1 MGTSTK
7 EGSVARPPAAATKL
21 RIVYGEQ
28 LGALEE
34 AIQKAIAYRAYEMYE
49 AKGRSHGHDMEDWFD
64 AERDLI
70 KPSNIQITDAGSEI
84 GVRAGVPG
92 FQAEDIQI
100 GVSSRKLIIWGQA
113 PRPGAASRRNLLQML
128 AEIELPCAVD
138 AKRSSATVTN
148 ETLDFKAAKQ
158 APGAA

>member
-1 MGTSTK
+1 MGMSTK
-7 EGSVARPPAAATKL
+7 GEGSVKPSALAAKP
-21 RIVYGEQ
+21 RIIYGEQ

-49 AKGRSHGHDMEDWFD
+49 AKGRSHGHDMEDWFE

-70 KPSNIQITDAGSEI
+70 KPSNIEITDAGSQVE
-84 GVRAGVPG
+84 VHAEVPG

-113 PRPGAASRRNLLQML
+113 ARPGAASRRNLLHML
-128 AEIELPCAVD
+128 AEIELPCTVD
-138 AKRSSATVTN
+138 PKRSSVMVTN
-148 ETLDFKAAKQ
+148 EALDFQAPKQ
-158 APGAA
+158 TPGAA